1 MNQET
6 NIKFNYRVS
15 KISTSYFN
23 AFELPENELTKLFE
37 EPGLI
42 GLQVNTAI
50 NISTDAKSIAIDIE
64 SELSKKVNKELLIA
78 HKGRTIFSV
87 DNLQDFFKP
96 ESNSFNLPSNVLVQL
111 FSLAYTHA
119 RALIAIEISPTV
131 YKDKFFLPIVD
142 PNIMIKAFLNND
154 SEVVLKKE

>member
-23 AFELPENELTKLFE
+23 AFELPENELTKLFD